1 MIFLSVL
8 TYELGRAL
16 GVEAAA
22 REFARQLTAPPGE
35 PRIPAAS
42 VAYNLQRLGGDEVM
56 LYHPFGTR
64 LPQLRSR
71 CAHAALASSADVWV
85 MCDDDVATDAEVLR
99 AMLAVARSPEHPA
112 VILPC
117 LVRGAKGE
125 HRVNV
130 EWGTTLVEQIAGHT
144 VQRVTR
150 GGCGLMVVHRAALTL
165 AAEYAELYQDDD
177 GVIKR
182 AFFRDMLLADRWLGE
197 DLSFCA
203 RLNAAGVLLVAPAEG
218 ASYHAGQLLELG
230 TWGSVGARHRR
241 LIETP

>member
-22 REFARQLTAPPGE
+22 REFARQVQQAPGE
-35 PRIPAAS
+35 PRMPAAS
-42 VAYNLQRLGGDEVM
+42 VAYNLQQLESQVL

-71 CAHAALASSADVWV
+71 CAHAMLESPADVWV
-85 MCDDDVATDAEVLR
+85 MCDDDVATDQHVLR
-99 AMLAVARSPEHPA
+99 AMLEVARSPGHPA

-130 EWGTTLVEQIAGHT
+130 EWGSSLVEQMAGGHL
-144 VQRVTR
+144 VRRVVR
-150 GGCGLMVVHRAALTL
+150 GGCGLVVLHRSAVVAAL
-165 AAEYAELYQDDD
+165 EYAERYRDDD
-177 GVIKR
+177 GVEKR
-182 AFFRDMLLADRWLGE
+182 ALFRDILEGERWLGE

-203 RLNAAGVLLVAPAEG
+203 RLSAAGVLIVAPSSG
-218 ASYHAGQLLELG
+218 ASFHAGQLLELG
-230 TWGSVGARHRR
+230 S
-241 LIETP
+241 